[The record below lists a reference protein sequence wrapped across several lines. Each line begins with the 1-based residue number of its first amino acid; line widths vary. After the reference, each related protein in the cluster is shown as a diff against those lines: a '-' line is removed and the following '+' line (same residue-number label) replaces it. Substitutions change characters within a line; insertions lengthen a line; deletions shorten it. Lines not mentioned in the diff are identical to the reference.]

1 MVDQLEHLQIRQ
13 EDNPVPVWLRTL
25 LILVISVLIILS
37 NILNIAILRK
47 IKGLPTIAR
56 MCMINLGVADITVGL
71 ITCVPSFV
79 PAITNSWPYGDIW
92 CQVSGVVHGTS
103 VTVSIWTLAI
113 ISVDRYMALVKPFR
127 YPSVITSRKIYVV
140 FGMAWFLAA
149 ITFMAPIPTEDN
161 FIYYHFSRVEM
172 LCGLYWQYP
181 IFCIITAAGIPI
193 ASGSVILFT
202 TISISLTVRKD
213 NHFLTCSR
221 KDFIRARKRIR
232 DLKSVRI
239 LITTASAF
247 FVFWGPYV
255 TNVVIYS
262 FDRKIHAPA
271 VAEFAFIW
279 MANSNSFINVLIYSF
294 IYKKFRLE
302 IRNIFRHILK
312 FCKIVTAGYK
322 HSEAVSDVFE
332 LDMLNS
338 SQI

>member
-1 MVDQLEHLQIRQ
+1 MVANPGHVATRQ
-13 EDNPVPVWLRTL
+13 EDNAVPVWLRSF

-37 NILNIAILRK
+37 NILNITILRK
-47 IKGLPTIAR
+47 LKGLPTVAR
-56 MCMINLGVADITVGL
+56 MCMINLGVADITVGI
-71 ITCVPSFV
+71 ITCAPSFL
-79 PAITNSWPYGDIW
+79 PAITSRWPYGDLW

-127 YPSVITSRKIYVV
+127 YPAVITPRNIYVV
-140 FGMAWFLAA
+140 IAVAWMLAA
-149 ITFMAPIPTEDN
+149 VTFMAPIPTRDN

-181 IFCIITAAGIPI
+181 VFCIVTAAGIPI

-202 TISISLTVRKD
+202 TICISITVRKD
-213 NHFLTCSR
+213 NHFLANSR
-221 KDFIRARKRIR
+221 KDFEKTRKRIR

-262 FDRKIHAPA
+262 FDNRVHAPA

-294 IYKKFRLE
+294 IYRKFRQK
-302 IRNIFRHILK
+302 IKNIFKHCLRL
-312 FCKIVTAGYK
+312 CKIITHGYNNQTIV
-322 HSEAVSDVFE
+322 SEVFE
-332 LDMLNS
+332 VERLNS
-338 SQI
+338 SHV

>member
-1 MVDQLEHLQIRQ
+1 MVNQTGYLRIRQ

-92 CQVSGVVHGTS
+92 CQVSGVMHGTS

-140 FGMAWFLAA
+140 FGMAWLLAA

-181 IFCIITAAGIPI
+181 IFCIVTAAGIPI

-202 TISISLTVRKD
+202 TISISHTVRKD
-213 NHFLTCSR
+213 SHFLTCSR

-247 FVFWGPYV
+247 FLCWGPYV
-255 TNVVIYS
+255 TNVVINS
-262 FDRKIHAPA
+262 IDSNIHAPA

-294 IYKKFRLE
+294 LYKKFRQE
-302 IRNIFRHILK
+302 IRSIFTRVLR
-312 FCKIVTAGYK
+312 CRQVVTPGHTLPATVT
-322 HSEAVSDVFE
+322 EVLE
-332 LDMLNS
+332 LDEITS
-338 SQI
+338 S